1 MLDGVGDS
9 SGAALRQAHDGA
21 AVDAR
26 TVNDRLQVFDLR
38 LEREIGGI
46 AVGETH
52 AAPVVTDEGVVLGEN
67 LVEGSEVGC
76 LPLVFKVSEPA
87 EGADERRSAAGD
99 GLGDADAVGGLAE
112 ADVLFHRG

>member
-1 MLDGVGDS
+1 MLDGVGDG
-9 SGAALRQAHDGA
+9 SGATLRQAHDGA

-67 LVEGSEVGC
+67 LGEGAGVGG
-76 LPLVFKVSEPA
+76 LPLLFTLTEPA
-87 EGADERRSAAGD
+87 AGADERRVAAG
-99 GLGDADAVGGLAE
+99 GG
-112 ADVLFHRG
+112 G